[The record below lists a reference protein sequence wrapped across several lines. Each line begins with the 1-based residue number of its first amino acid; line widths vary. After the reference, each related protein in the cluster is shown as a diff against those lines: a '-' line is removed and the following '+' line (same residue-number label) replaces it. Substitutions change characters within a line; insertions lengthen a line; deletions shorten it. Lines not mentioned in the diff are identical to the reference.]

1 MLKRWINLKNPH
13 SGSCYDKTRNKW
25 YVKITL
31 KKKIYNLGRYD
42 TLVHL
47 PIKSRKLYF
56 NVSANCTVVRTWS
69 AFSKKNFSRKG
80 YRYDNRYLQIMYIF
94 FFYSVFYSG
103 SDKGNWFVQIPVIAL
118 IE

>member
-56 NVSANCTVVRTWS
+56 QCIG
-69 AFSKKNFSRKG
+69 KL
-80 YRYDNRYLQIMYIF
+80 YCC
-94 FFYSVFYSG
+94 
-103 SDKGNWFVQIPVIAL
+103 SDLVCLF
-118 IE
+118 